1 MISNKVKKFL
11 SGVMIAGDILLGA
24 VFFADLL
31 AGMDVSMDLFLL
43 AFLSAD
49 ALLSLDYIGRLS
61 KEEKEKE
68 LVEIRLKRA
77 QNMRPDRKLDLEMAD
92 DISAETEALSYLE
105 EMDPEE
111 LAELLQHREKEE
123 SYKQR
128 R

>member
-68 LVEIRLKRA
+68 LAELRLKRA

-92 DISAETEALSYLE
+92 DISSETEALSYLE

>member
-68 LVEIRLKRA
+68 LAEIRLKRA

>member
-68 LVEIRLKRA
+68 LAELRLKRA